1 MSMTAEDYLFYRI
14 MTAEAEL
21 RKVGNERNRFRDNAN
36 RMQKEVNSLKDIN
49 KNLKRTADRANAE
62 LDELY
67 KSKSYK
73 MINKLRKIIN

>member
-1 MSMTAEDYLFYRI
+1 

-21 RKVGNERNRFRDNAN
+21 RKVGNERNRFRDSAN

-49 KNLKRTADRANAE
+49 KHLKKTADKASAE

-73 MINKLRKIIN
+73 VINKLKKIIK